1 LTLSLDRN
9 NASFGSDAKLAFM
22 AGVSESKNFA
32 PVRSKFEDD
41 TKTESIKSTM
51 DLPVTST
58 VMQVVADTP
67 KVGFVVPEDMGIENA
82 SPNAKCSMTKHIAGS
97 KEVWTNSCFVY
108 GGSLL

>member
-1 LTLSLDRN
+1 MLTYNQLLTLSLDRN

-67 KVGFVVPEDMGIENA
+67 KVGFVVLKTWALRTRALMQNA
-82 SPNAKCSMTKHIAGS
+82 Q
-97 KEVWTNSCFVY
+97 
-108 GGSLL
+108 